1 MNYVDAID
9 LSGVN
14 TPPANAEE
22 PPAQTLNEEVSQVLG
37 QLNSFWGGFRKQV
50 GLTIVYHHEFK
61 GILMAPYRLRVKLP
75 FRVRGRTLERSCS
88 KPRRSSPS

>member
-1 MNYVDAID
+1 MNYVDTID

-22 PPAQTLNEEVSQVLG
+22 PPAQTLNEEVNQVLG

-50 GLTIVYHHEFK
+50 GLNVVRRN
-61 GILMAPYRLRVKLP
+61 RLRHLDIGMFDCPRVK
-75 FRVRGRTLERSCS
+75 
-88 KPRRSSPS
+88 

>member
-22 PPAQTLNEEVSQVLG
+22 PPAQTLNEEVTQVLG
-37 QLNSFWGGFRKQV
+37 QLNTFWGGFRKQV
-50 GLTIVYHHEFK
+50 CLTIAHHRELGRFD
-61 GILMAPYRLRVKLP
+61 GALSDCLRVKSP
-75 FRVRGRTLERSCS
+75 SRVRGRILERSSS
-88 KPRRSSPS
+88 KPKRS

>member
-22 PPAQTLNEEVSQVLG
+22 PPAQTLNEEVTQVIG
-37 QLNSFWGGFRKQV
+37 QLNNIWGGFRKQV
-50 GLTIVYHHEFK
+50 GIIIVHRHH
-61 GILMAPYRLRVKLP
+61 GCRHSDGTTSGCLRVESP
-75 FRVRGRTLERSCS
+75 SRVRGRISEMWSN
-88 KPRRSSPS
+88 KHRRN